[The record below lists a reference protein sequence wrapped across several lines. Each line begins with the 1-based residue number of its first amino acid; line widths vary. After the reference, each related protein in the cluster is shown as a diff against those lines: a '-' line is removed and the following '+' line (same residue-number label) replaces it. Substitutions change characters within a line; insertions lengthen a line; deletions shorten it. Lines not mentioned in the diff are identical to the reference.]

1 MKSGIKS
8 FIEPSF
14 LVCAI
19 ILAAAGISK
28 SVVIQKLGI
37 QLIKL
42 PIPLKKPLEL
52 LDETELEG
60 YKVVN
65 KVKID
70 NKDVLES
77 LGTKEYLQWTLE
89 DSSADKSST
98 VRYCSLFITYYTG
111 NPDQVPHV
119 PEECYVGGGNQ
130 CVSKESAKIT
140 INHSDVLTTEL
151 PNEITVR
158 YSVFSNTSADIWAE
172 STKYPVL
179 YFFKVNGAYASSRT
193 GARKIMGEN
202 LFGKYSY
209 FSIVSLTEDRSFCQA
224 VRS

>member
-77 LGTKEYLQWTLE
+77 LGT
-89 DSSADKSST
+89 
-98 VRYCSLFITYYTG
+98 VF
-111 NPDQVPHV
+111 
-119 PEECYVGGGNQ
+119 VGTPGTAVGCPVCCCGMRLPGG
-130 CVSKESAKIT
+130 CG
-140 INHSDVLTTEL
+140 
-151 PNEITVR
+151 R
-158 YSVFSNTSADIWAE
+158 
-172 STKYPVL
+172 
-179 YFFKVNGAYASSRT
+179 G
-193 GARKIMGEN
+193 
-202 LFGKYSY
+202 
-209 FSIVSLTEDRSFCQA
+209 
-224 VRS
+224 